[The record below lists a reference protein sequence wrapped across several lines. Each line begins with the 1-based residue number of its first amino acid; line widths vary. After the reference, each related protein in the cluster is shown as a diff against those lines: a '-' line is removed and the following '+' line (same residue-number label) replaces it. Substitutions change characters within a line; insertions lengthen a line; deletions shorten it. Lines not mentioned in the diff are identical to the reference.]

1 MRVLLTNDDG
11 VQSEGM
17 AAAREALLSAG
28 ISVITVGPDG
38 PRSGTARS
46 ASFRKAITITR
57 YGGDESN
64 PIYAVDGTPTDSV
77 RAAIL
82 SRTAEGIDAVVS
94 GINEGANLGDD
105 ATYSSTLGAA
115 IEGALLGYPAIAA
128 SQQARDGRFRL
139 VDLTGY
145 DYDTGAKALAHMTR
159 QLIEGRAQL
168 PLRSVLNLNAPGKP
182 ATDAHVAQ
190 FDHRR
195 WTPESIHSV
204 QTEGGI
210 GWVLFGTHPERDPVF
225 EFTEGSDAW
234 VLRKG
239 GLSVTPVNFQWQDPS
254 ARRRLARFTRQ
265 AVARLNQE
273 MFGGHSD

>member
-11 VQSEGM
+11 VQSGGM
-17 AAAREALLSAG
+17 AAARDALIESG

-46 ASFRKAITITR
+46 ATFRRPIVIKR
-57 YGGDESN
+57 FGGDDTN

-77 RAAIL
+77 RAALL
-82 SRTAEGIDAVVS
+82 SRTALGIDAVVS

-145 DYDTGAKALAHMTR
+145 DYESGARALARLTCMV
-159 QLIEGRAQL
+159 IERRDRL
-168 PLRSVLNLNAPGKP
+168 PPRSVFNVNFPGRP
-182 ATDAHVAQ
+182 ASGVRLCS
-190 FDHRR
+190 FDRR
-195 WTPESIHSV
+195 QWTPDSIYS
-204 QTEGGI
+204 TPTDDGP

-225 EFTEGSDAW
+225 SFDEGSDAW
-234 VLRKG
+234 ALRRG
-239 GLSVTPVNFQWQDPS
+239 EISVTPLNFLWQDTRAAGRLRRM
-254 ARRRLARFTRQ
+254 AREAISGLNAHLAARQ
-265 AVARLNQE
+265 A
-273 MFGGHSD
+273 